1 MGACRDGG
9 DCHRGSIDRAAL
21 GIDGRIP
28 RNFRMGIVRIYAG
41 AGTGGGP
48 QLGRRDPYG
57 SDDLDR
63 GRPPGNAV
71 ARDRRLFQGIHVPIG
86 SNSIRSR
93 TGAVVSHLLR
103 GVVDNTA
110 DCRSVYRPRRSRDHG
125 DVSVRLEDLEVGQS
139 AEITKTISS
148 EDVARFAEIT
158 GDFNPVHL
166 DEAVAEKSFFGGRV
180 AHGMLTAGLISA
192 ALAGKLPGP
201 GTVYLSQTLRFTA
214 PVRIGDTVTTR
225 VEVTE
230 LIPAKRRVKLS
241 TVCRNQKNE
250 VVVNGEAMVLLPES
264 AEYDVFEITGAQV
277 K

>member
-1 MGACRDGG
+1 
-9 DCHRGSIDRAAL
+9 
-21 GIDGRIP
+21 
-28 RNFRMGIVRIYAG
+28 V
-41 AGTGGGP
+41 T
-48 QLGRRDPYG
+48 
-57 SDDLDR
+57 
-63 GRPPGNAV
+63 V
-71 ARDRRLFQGIHVPIG
+71 K
-86 SNSIRSR
+86 
-93 TGAVVSHLLR
+93 
-103 GVVDNTA
+103 
-110 DCRSVYRPRRSRDHG
+110 
-125 DVSVRLEDLEVGQS
+125 LEELEVGQS
-139 AEITKTISS
+139 AEFTKTVSS
-148 EDVARFAEIT
+148 EDVERFAEIT

-192 ALAGKLPGP
+192 TLAGKLPGP

>member
-1 MGACRDGG
+1 M
-9 DCHRGSIDRAAL
+9 
-21 GIDGRIP
+21 
-28 RNFRMGIVRIYAG
+28 
-41 AGTGGGP
+41 
-48 QLGRRDPYG
+48 
-57 SDDLDR
+57 
-63 GRPPGNAV
+63 
-71 ARDRRLFQGIHVPIG
+71 
-86 SNSIRSR
+86 
-93 TGAVVSHLLR
+93 
-103 GVVDNTA
+103 
-110 DCRSVYRPRRSRDHG
+110 
-125 DVSVRLEDLEVGQS
+125 RLEELQVGQS
-139 AEITKTISS
+139 AEFTKTVSS

-192 ALAGKLPGP
+192 TLAGKLPGP

-264 AEYDVFEITGAQV
+264 AEYDVFEITSAQV